1 MTCPF
6 REWDVAYVLGSLSPG
21 DRRAYERHLAACS
34 PCEHEVGRLAG
45 TAGLLSRVPAEWA
58 IDSLGPATAVPAT
71 VLPRLARA
79 ARRHRLLITA
89 TTFLVAAVIGA
100 VCAFWLCP

>member
-6 REWDVAYVLGSLSPG
+6 HEWDVAYVLGSLSPG
-21 DRRAYERHLAACS
+21 DRQAYERHLSACP

-58 IDSLGPATAVPAT
+58 VESLDPALPAT

-79 ARRHRLLITA
+79 ARRRRLRVTA
-89 TTFLVAAVIGA
+89 TTVLVAAAIGA
-100 VCAFWLCP
+100 VLAFCLCS

>member
-6 REWDVAYVLGSLSPG
+6 HEWDVAYVLGSLSSG
-21 DRRAYERHLAACS
+21 DRQAYERHLSLCP

-58 IDSLGPATAVPAT
+58 VESLIAPPVPAT
-71 VLPRLARA
+71 VLPGLARA
-79 ARRHRLLITA
+79 ARRRRLVV
-89 TTFLVAAVIGA
+89 TTTTILVAAVLGA
-100 VCAFWLCP
+100 ALALYLCP

>member
-21 DRRAYERHLAACS
+21 DRQAYERHLSACP

-58 IDSLGPATAVPAT
+58 VESLEPGAALPAT

-79 ARRHRLLITA
+79 ARRRRLLVMA
-89 TTFLVAAVIGA
+89 TTVLVAALIGA
-100 VCAFWLCP
+100 VVAFCLCP